1 MKAVKFYRNIMVSAR
16 WLKKGNWFVL
26 PTIAIL
32 KEGILFA
39 WMRLVLKI
47 VRIKLIELEKGG
59 SQC

>member
-16 WLKKGNWFVL
+16 WFKKGNWFVL
-26 PTIAIL
+26 PTIAIS

-47 VRIKLIELEKGG
+47 VRIKLVELEKGG